1 METIDWCLSLQII
14 VLRFTKFLLHR
25 IFVYTVPAP
34 VVVVTNA
41 TSSFNN
47 ESSLHCTASIAP
59 DIPVLYSYSWLP
71 LSGYENMLTV
81 VTNTSSAG
89 QYTCNVTAS
98 YNRTDTESMYVLD
111 SVSVSS
117 VGYLFLT
124 G

>member
-1 METIDWCLSLQII
+1 MYEFLSY
-14 VLRFTKFLLHR
+14 H

-47 ESSLHCTASIAP
+47 ESSLYCTASIAL
-59 DIPVLYSYSWLP
+59 DIPVLYAYTWLP
-71 LSGYENMLTV
+71 LSGYENILTI
-81 VTNTSSAG
+81 VTNTSSVG
-89 QYTCNVTAS
+89 QYTCTVTAS
-98 YNRTDTESMYVLD
+98 YNGTDAESMYVLD

-117 VGYLFLT
+117 FGYLFLI